1 MKQLLVIIVC
11 LVAGYLIVSAVMS
24 PAPGGKKGG
33 KGADKPAGD
42 SSRDTPGGTPG
53 GGPGGGPG
61 GASRD
66 DPARPVT
73 GDTTVTLSNWYRI
86 LGVRENSTR
95 EEIVAAYK
103 KMISQYHPDKVAQM
117 GPDIRA
123 VAEAKTKQINAAYD
137 LAMRIYR

>member
-24 PAPGGKKGG
+24 PAAGSKKGG

-42 SSRDTPGGTPG
+42 SPRDTQGGTSRDE
-53 GGPGGGPG
+53 
-61 GASRD
+61 
-66 DPARPVT
+66 PARPVT

-86 LGVRENSTR
+86 LGVRENATR
-95 EEIVAAYK
+95 EEIAAAYK

-123 VAEAKTKQINAAYD
+123 VAEAKTKQINAAYE